1 MAYLTGEA
9 RAQLDAFKAVTVK
22 HARLQEIDAA
32 LSLAIE
38 EHADSTHVLLCG
50 PGGVGKSTVLKGVT
64 ERFTREETD
73 RAVVP
78 IVLLEPIP
86 SDTGPYVRLDY
97 YRQIVNAL
105 KGHILAKEIFVNVAH
120 LMAAPKASRTR
131 TGITDW
137 LDMREAAEQALVR
150 SQVKAVLIDE
160 GHRLMQ
166 GGGQYTVDEQLEWL
180 KSLTTRTNVLHV
192 LAGPYE
198 LFPFRN
204 TSGQLVRRGRDLHF
218 ARYRVEEQEERK
230 AFVAAVKYLLERV
243 PLTCDLD
250 ALLSRWRWLA
260 EGSVGCIGI
269 VKTWLVDAVA
279 ATLAQGGTSL
289 TEEMLTRTMLHP
301 AKRVSLEMEARAGEH
316 QVETHNSESAKQ
328 LQVLRSHPGKAGNR
342 EAPLPVGSIPGSPHV
357 AQIEQVPENTA
368 LSLPL
373 PQVSPKPTK
382 THVGERSP
390 GRDLVGEASAEASRK
405 ATGCIFSEVIALMP
419 SQMEEAGV
427 SRVECPACLAVRDIQ
442 PKGDRVRF
450 PWHPRRVTSTPNHGS
465 RWVRRGSIW
474 ELSDKNM

>member
-9 RAQLDAFKAVTVK
+9 RAQLDAFKAVMVK
-22 HARLQEIDAA
+22 HARLQEVDQA

-64 ERFTREETD
+64 ERFTREEVN
-73 RAVVP
+73 RVIVP
-78 IVLLEPIP
+78 IVYLEPIP
-86 SDTGPYVRLDY
+86 SDSGPYVRLDY
-97 YRQIVNAL
+97 YRQIVTAL

-166 GGGQYTVDEQLEWL
+166 GSGQYTTDEQLEWL

-218 ARYRVEEQEERK
+218 ARYHVEEPEERK

-250 ALLSRWRWLA
+250 ALLARWRWFA
-260 EGSVGCIGI
+260 DGCVGCIGI

-279 ATLAQGGTSL
+279 ATLAQGGTHL
-289 TEEMLTRTMLHP
+289 TEEMLIRTMLHP

-316 QVETHNSESAKQ
+316 RVEIHNSESAKQ
-328 LQVLRSHPGKAGNR
+328 LQVLQSHPEKAGSMPR
-342 EAPLPVGSIPGSPHV
+342 LPQVTQT
-357 AQIEQVPENTA
+357 AQASEKTVP
-368 LSLPL
+368 SLPL

-382 THVGERSP
+382 TRVGERGP
-390 GRDLVGEASAEASRK
+390 GRDLVGEASAVAGQK
-405 ATGCIFSEVIALMP
+405 ATGCIFSEVIAMKP
-419 SQMEEAGV
+419 SQMEEAKV
-427 SRVECPACLAVRDIQ
+427 SHVECPVCLAVRDIH

-450 PWHPRRVTSTPNHGS
+450 PWHPKRVTSTPNHS
-465 RWVRRGSIW
+465 LRWVRRGDVW
-474 ELSDKNM
+474 ELSGKSM

>member
-1 MAYLTGEA
+1 MVYLTGEA
-9 RAQLDAFKAVTVK
+9 RAQLDAFKAVMVK
-22 HARLQEIDAA
+22 HARLQEVDQEM
-32 LSLAIE
+32 SLAIE

-50 PGGVGKSTVLKGVT
+50 PGGVGKSTVLNGVT
-64 ERFTREETD
+64 ERFTREEVN

-78 IVLLEPIP
+78 IVYLEPIP
-86 SDTGPYVRLDY
+86 SDTGPYMRLDY

-105 KGHILAKEIFVNVAH
+105 KGHILVKEIFVNVAH
-120 LMAAPKASRTR
+120 LMAAPKVSRTR
-131 TGITDW
+131 AGIADW

-218 ARYRVEEQEERK
+218 ARYHVEEPEERK

-250 ALLSRWRWLA
+250 ALLSHWRWFA

-289 TEEMLTRTMLHP
+289 TEETLTRTMLHP

-328 LQVLRSHPGKAGNR
+328 LQV
-342 EAPLPVGSIPGSPHV
+342 
-357 AQIEQVPENTA
+357 
-368 LSLPL
+368 
-373 PQVSPKPTK
+373 
-382 THVGERSP
+382 
-390 GRDLVGEASAEASRK
+390 
-405 ATGCIFSEVIALMP
+405 
-419 SQMEEAGV
+419 
-427 SRVECPACLAVRDIQ
+427 
-442 PKGDRVRF
+442 
-450 PWHPRRVTSTPNHGS
+450 
-465 RWVRRGSIW
+465 
-474 ELSDKNM
+474 